1 MYCNYC
7 GKVIQDDAQLCAYCG
22 KRVGAVAA
30 RKRLIRPRS
39 GRKVAGVCMGFSEY
53 FDLDVTLVRVVWL
66 LGAFLS
72 GGAGLIAYI
81 IAWIV
86 MPNEPELLPAAP
98 INAERVH
105 NP

>member
-22 KRVGAVAA
+22 KRVAAVVS
-30 RKRLIRPRS
+30 RKKLMRPRI
-39 GRKVAGVCMGFSEY
+39 GRKVAGVCLGFSEY
-53 FDLDVTLVRVVWL
+53 FDLDVSLVRVVWL
-66 LGAFLS
+66 LGAVLS
-72 GGAGLIAYI
+72 GGAGLVAYI

-86 MPNEPELLPAAP
+86 MPNQPELLPAAP
-98 INAERVH
+98 VSAEHVH

>member
-22 KRVGAVAA
+22 KRVGAIVA
-30 RKRLIRPRS
+30 RKKLLRPRL
-39 GRKVAGVCMGFSEY
+39 GRKVAGVCLGFSEY
-53 FDLDVTLVRVVWL
+53 FDLDVSLVRLVWL
-66 LGAFLS
+66 VTSLLS
-72 GGAGLIAYI
+72 GGVGVIAYV

-86 MPNEPELLPAAP
+86 MPNEPALLPAAP
-98 INAERVH
+98 AGAEHVH

>member
-7 GKVIQDDAQLCAYCG
+7 GKVIQDDAHLCAYCG
-22 KRVGAVAA
+22 KRVAAVVA
-30 RKRLIRPRS
+30 RKKLMRPRI
-39 GRKVAGVCMGFSEY
+39 GRKVAGVCLGFSEY
-53 FDLDVTLVRVVWL
+53 FDLEISLVRVVWL

-72 GGAGLIAYI
+72 GGAGLVAYI

-86 MPNEPELLPAAP
+86 MPNQPELLPAAP
-98 INAERVH
+98 VSAEHVH